1 MIRIRIP
8 RPRRRWIVLAFA
20 IVTLA
25 LGYGYYRLWESV
37 LEPMR
42 DRIERLDDM
51 ADPTWRPK

>member
-8 RPRRRWIVLAFA
+8 RPRLRWIVLTFA
-20 IVTLA
+20 VITLA

-42 DRIERLDDM
+42 DRLERLNDM
-51 ADPTWRPK
+51 ADPSWRPK